1 VVKHVVLF
9 KFKADATAAQKK
21 AMIDALAA
29 LPKKIVEI
37 KSFKLAT
44 TLPGR
49 PARMYS
55 VGLFA
60 EFEDVAAIDRYIA
73 HPDHQA
79 VIPVIDAACET
90 RAAFNYE

>member
-1 VVKHVVLF
+1 MVKHVVFF
-9 KFKADATAAQKK
+9 KFKVDATAAQKQ

-29 LPKKIVEI
+29 LPKKIAEI
-37 KSFKLAT
+37 KSFKLVHA
-44 TLPGR
+44 LPGR

-55 VGLFA
+55 LGLFA
-60 EFEDVAAIDRYIA
+60 EFENVAAVDRYIA

-79 VIPVIDAACET
+79 VIPVIDAVCES